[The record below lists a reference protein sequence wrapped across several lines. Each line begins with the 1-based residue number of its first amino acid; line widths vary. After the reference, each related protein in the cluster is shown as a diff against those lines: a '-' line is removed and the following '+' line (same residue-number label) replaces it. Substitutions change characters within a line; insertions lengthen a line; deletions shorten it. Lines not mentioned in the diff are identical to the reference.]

1 MSEKTEITVNMK
13 TSVVDTSV
21 VIKWFFEE
29 KGSKEAQKLKE
40 DHLNGKLK
48 LCTLDLLL
56 YEFASA
62 FKNYKSKKIE
72 EKDFRI
78 AITTLQSL
86 ALSSYSLGFHE
97 LSYLFNLSRKLNIS
111 IYDCSYI
118 LLSKKLHC
126 PLYTADQKLHSAAKK
141 VVTSYLI

>member
-1 MSEKTEITVNMK
+1 MLEKTEITVNMK

-48 LCTLDLLL
+48 LCPLDLLL

-86 ALSSYSLGFHE
+86 ALSSYSLGFH
-97 LSYLFNLSRKLNIS
+97 
-111 IYDCSYI
+111 
-118 LLSKKLHC
+118 
-126 PLYTADQKLHSAAKK
+126 
-141 VVTSYLI
+141 